1 MTEYNNNKQL
11 CSEVD
16 KFIDEGRYD
25 DALALLDGVLNEV
38 ADSDLFYRR
47 GRLLWKLGRKTD
59 AMSDYGR
66 AVEIDPQSPAATA
79 LDMAREVM
87 NFYNKDMYNP

>member
-16 KFIDEGRYD
+16 KIIDEGRYD

-66 AVEIDPQSPAATA
+66 AVEIDPQSPAAAA

>member
-25 DALALLDGVLNEV
+25 DALALLDGVLNDV

-66 AVEIDPQSPAATA
+66 AVKIDPQSPAAAA